1 LRSSPAAACGI
12 FKNIH
17 LPGCGERAPHNI
29 FHNVVINQAQGPSMR
44 FRAFIAF
51 IVFIFIGSLYAQDQP
66 APVALPVPDIE
77 VVNQNGRHVRFNS
90 QVVEGRIAIV
100 TGFFTSCSS
109 MCPITQE
116 KLSQVARLLGPRLGK
131 DVVIVSVSVDAE
143 NDTPARMKDWAEKFH
158 TGPGWTLLSGNR
170 AEVDTLLKSLGLFV
184 ELRQRHQSALMIGS
198 AATGWVRISS
208 WTPPEKLAR
217 LAESMSSAKPVAS
230 ASIHRQ

>member
-1 LRSSPAAACGI
+1 M
-12 FKNIH
+12 K
-17 LPGCGERAPHNI
+17 
-29 FHNVVINQAQGPSMR
+29 
-44 FRAFIAF
+44 FRAFAAL
-51 IVFIFIGSLYAQDQP
+51 IVFIFAGLLYAQDKP

-100 TGFFTSCSS
+100 TGFFTTCSA

-116 KLSQVARLLGPRLGK
+116 KLAQVAKLLGPRIGK

-170 AEVDTLLKSLGLFV
+170 TDVDTLLKSLGLFV
-184 ELRQRHQSALMIGS
+184 ELRQRHQSALMIGN
-198 AATGWVRISS
+198 AATGWVRVSS
-208 WTPPEKLAR
+208 WTPSEKLAK
-217 LAESMSSAKPVAS
+217 LAESMSLAKPVTN

>member
-1 LRSSPAAACGI
+1 
-12 FKNIH
+12 
-17 LPGCGERAPHNI
+17 
-29 FHNVVINQAQGPSMR
+29 MR
-44 FRAFIAF
+44 FRAFVLFIAVMF
-51 IVFIFIGSLYAQDQP
+51 AVSLYAQGQP

-77 VVNQNGRHVRFNS
+77 VVNQDGRHVRFNS

-100 TGFFTSCSS
+100 TGFFTNCSS
-109 MCPITQE
+109 MCPFTQE
-116 KLSQVARLLGPRLGK
+116 KLAQVAKLLGPRLGK

-208 WTPPEKLAR
+208 WTASEKLVK
-217 LAESMSSAKPVAS
+217 LAETMSSARPVAD
-230 ASIHRQ
+230 AGLHRQ

>member
-1 LRSSPAAACGI
+1 
-12 FKNIH
+12 
-17 LPGCGERAPHNI
+17 
-29 FHNVVINQAQGPSMR
+29 M
-44 FRAFIAF
+44 
-51 IVFIFIGSLYAQDQP
+51 
-66 APVALPVPDIE
+66 PDIE
-77 VVNQNGRHVRFNS
+77 VVNQDGQHVRFNS

-100 TGFFTSCSS
+100 TGFFTTCSS

-116 KLSQVARLLGPRLGK
+116 KLSQVAKLLGPRLGK

-158 TGPGWTLLSGNR
+158 IGPGWTLLSGNR
-170 AEVDTLLKSLGLFV
+170 TEVDTLLKSLGLFV

-208 WTPPEKLAR
+208 WTPSEKLAK

-230 ASIHRQ
+230 AGIHRQ

>member
-1 LRSSPAAACGI
+1 M
-12 FKNIH
+12 N
-17 LPGCGERAPHNI
+17 
-29 FHNVVINQAQGPSMR
+29 
-44 FRAFIAF
+44 FRVLVAF
-51 IVFIFIGSLYAQDQP
+51 IVFIFTCSIYAQDKP

-77 VVNQNGRHVRFNS
+77 VVDQNGRHVRFNS

-100 TGFFTSCSS
+100 TGFFTTCSS

-131 DVVIVSVSVDAE
+131 DVVIISVSVDAE
-143 NDTPARMKDWAEKFH
+143 NDTPARMKGWAEKFH

-170 AEVDTLLKSLGLFV
+170 TDVDALLKSLGLFV

-208 WTPPEKLAR
+208 WTPSEKLAR
-217 LAESMSSAKPVAS
+217 LAESMSSAKPVAN
-230 ASIHRQ
+230 ASIHGQ